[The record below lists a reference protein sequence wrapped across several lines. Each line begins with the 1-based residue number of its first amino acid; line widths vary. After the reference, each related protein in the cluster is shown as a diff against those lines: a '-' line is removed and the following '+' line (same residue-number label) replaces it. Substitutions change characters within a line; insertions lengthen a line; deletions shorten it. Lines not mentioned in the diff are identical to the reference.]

1 LSTNTFHNVYLLGI
15 GGIGMSALARYF
27 NAMGKAVSGYDKTST
42 ALTGELVT
50 EGIAVHFN
58 EDVAGL
64 HALGLTAENTLVI
77 YTPAVPKT
85 HSEYLFFAAQGYVIK
100 KRSEVLGQITEKS
113 FTVAV
118 AGTHGK
124 TTTSSLIAHI
134 LLSSGVDCSAFLG
147 GITQNYGTN
156 LLIGTK
162 LNESGSVVVVE
173 ADEYD
178 RSFLALHPDIAV
190 ITSIDADHL
199 DIYENKELMCESYN
213 LFAKQVKTGGVLIAK
228 KGTEAT
234 LKDVDV
240 RIISYSL
247 RDMTD
252 FHASDIRVASGQYHY
267 SLVAKDSEIKELTL
281 GLPGSHNVENSVA
294 AVAVA
299 KTMGISDEQIRSAL
313 ASFKGVKRRF
323 EYQIKSE
330 ALTYIDDY
338 AHHPEE
344 LRACILSVR
353 ELYPTKKITGVF
365 QPHLYTRTRDFAS
378 GFSESLSLLDEV
390 ILLDIYP
397 AREKPID
404 GVSSGMLLKDIKSSS
419 KMVCSKE
426 ELIGELKKR
435 KLEVLLTAGAGDI
448 DMLVEPIRNTFTTKN

>member
-1 LSTNTFHNVYLLGI
+1 MNTDKVPNIYLLGI

-27 NAMGKAVSGYDKTST
+27 NAMGKAVSGYDKTQT
-42 ALTGELVT
+42 ALTDELSA
-50 EGIAVHFN
+50 EGIAVHFK
-58 EDVAGL
+58 EDVSGL
-64 HALGLTAENTLVI
+64 QALGLTPENTLVI
-77 YTPAVPKT
+77 YTPAVPKS
-85 HSEYLFFAAQGYVIK
+85 HSEYIYFSAQGFDIK
-100 KRSEVLGQITEKS
+100 KRSEVLGQITQHS

-134 LLSSGVDCSAFLG
+134 LRSAGIDCSAFLG
-147 GITQNYGTN
+147 GIAQNYGTN
-156 LLIGTK
+156 LLIGKK
-162 LNESGSVVVVE
+162 LSESGSVVVVE

-199 DIYENKELMCESYN
+199 DIYENKELMQESYN
-213 LFAKQVKTGGVLIAK
+213 LFANQVKRGGVLIAK
-228 KGTEAT
+228 KGTEAI
-234 LKDVDV
+234 LNGVEV
-240 RIISYSL
+240 RVIDYSL
-247 RDMTD
+247 SEKTEY
-252 FHASDIRVASGQYHY
+252 HASDIHISGGQYRY
-267 SLVAKDSEIKELTL
+267 SVMAKDHVITELTL

-299 KTMGISDEQIRSAL
+299 KTMGVSDEQIRMAL

-323 EYQIKSE
+323 EYQIKTD

-344 LRACILSVR
+344 LKACIRSVR
-353 ELYPTKKITGVF
+353 ELYPSKKITGVF

-397 AREKPID
+397 AREQPIT
-404 GVSSGMLLKDIKSSS
+404 GVSSAMLLKDIRSAS

-426 ELIGELKKR
+426 ELVAELKKR

-448 DMLVEPIRNTFTTKN
+448 DMLVEPIRNAFTKGN

>member
-1 LSTNTFHNVYLLGI
+1 VKNGTAHNVYLLGI

-27 NAMGKAVSGYDKTST
+27 NAMGKAVSGYDKTRT
-42 ALTGELVT
+42 ALTDELAA
-50 EGIAVHFN
+50 EGIDIHFT
-58 EDVAGL
+58 EDVAKL
-64 HALGLTAENTLVI
+64 RALGLTPENTLVI
-77 YTPAVPKT
+77 YTPAVPKS
-85 HSEYLFFAAQGYVIK
+85 HSEYIYFTAEGFGIK
-100 KRSEVLGQITEKS
+100 KRSEVLGQITENS

-134 LLSSGVDCSAFLG
+134 LRSSGVDCSAFLG

-156 LLIGTK
+156 LLIGK
-162 LNESGSVVVVE
+162 NLNDSGSIVVVE

-199 DIYENKELMCESYN
+199 DIYGSQELMHESYN
-213 LFAKQVKTGGVLIAK
+213 LFARQVKKGGVLIAK
-228 KGTEAT
+228 KGTEAI
-234 LKDVDV
+234 LKDVEARV
-240 RIISYSL
+240 ISYSL
-247 RDMTD
+247 RENTD
-252 FHASDIRVASGQYHY
+252 FHASGIHVSGGQYRY
-267 SLVAKDSEIKELTL
+267 SVMSTGAEMKDLTL

-299 KTMGISDEQIRSAL
+299 KTMGITDAQIRSAL

-323 EYQIKSE
+323 EYHVKSE
-330 ALTYIDDY
+330 AFTYIDDY

-344 LRACILSVR
+344 LKACILSVR
-353 ELYPTKKITGVF
+353 ELFPSKKITGVF
-365 QPHLYTRTRDFAS
+365 QPHLYTRTRDFAAE
-378 GFSESLSLLDEV
+378 FSESLSLLDEV

-397 AREKPID
+397 ARELPIE
-404 GVSSGMLLKDIKSSS
+404 GVTSAMLLKDIKSAS

-426 ELIGELKKR
+426 GLIEELKKR

-448 DMLVEPIRNTFTTKN
+448 DMLVEPITNVFIKGN